1 MHAQPIILSLCCCR
15 YEFIAADGSPEAA
28 ASGVNQAAAAAP
40 AAPAPA
46 ATPKRKAPSGAAAA
60 DGGPASGG
68 PACKRSRAVAALASG
83 GAAVPAT
90 VAAAGVGVSTPGNGG
105 AAGAVDVDAMFK
117 LNQANQVWGSWRGAM
132 FCMPPRQHGL
142 FGLMCSLVGAA
153 MAPCAALPSDEL
165 ATRRIC
171 SSFFN
176 SPQKLSKEKE
186 ALKRDVSRLERE
198 LQQERQERKAAVAA
212 ASAAAQAQVSRL

>member
-1 MHAQPIILSLCCCR
+1 MGTLLLRCPAPSLRLVKLAAYREVICWPAACLCPAFPFACALTPSFYRCNCCR
-15 YEFIAADGSPEAA
+15 YEFIASEGSPEAA

-60 DGGPASGG
+60 DGGPTSGG
-68 PACKRSRAVAALASG
+68 PASKRSRAAAALASG

-117 LNQANQVWGSWRGAM
+117 LNQANQVWGSWRGVM
-132 FCMPPRQHGL
+132 FCMPLRQHGL
-142 FGLMCSLVGAA
+142 FCGVDVQPSWCCD
-153 MAPCAALPSDEL
+153 APLCCAP
-165 ATRRIC
+165 I
-171 SSFFN
+171 
-176 SPQKLSKEKE
+176 
-186 ALKRDVSRLERE
+186 
-198 LQQERQERKAAVAA
+198 
-212 ASAAAQAQVSRL
+212 